1 MGNQENDEDL
11 LTKRHRAAQI
21 SAPGETGWAWIGGEW
36 EFRDP
41 GAKCK
46 RKACRPGGVV
56 VARVGGG
63 GSEAVCSFGTFLTSA
78 GEGAKATIFGHWE
91 TLKSFICHL

>member
-1 MGNQENDEDL
+1 MGSQENDEDL

-21 SAPGETGWAWIGGEW
+21 SAPGETGWAWSGGEW

-56 VARVGGG
+56 VAQVGGG
-63 GSEAVCSFGTFLTSA
+63 GSEAVVFLWDLLDLC
-78 GEGAKATIFGHWE
+78 G
-91 TLKSFICHL
+91 

>member
-1 MGNQENDEDL
+1 MGSQENDEDV
-11 LTKRHRAAQI
+11 LTKRHRVAQI
-21 SAPGETGWAWIGGEW
+21 SAPRETEWAWYGGGW

-56 VARVGGG
+56 VARVGEG
-63 GSEAVCSFGTFLTSA
+63 GSKAVCSFGTFLTSL
-78 GEGAKATIFGHWE
+78 GVKEPKPPSLVTGKH
-91 TLKSFICHL
+91 